1 MSADLK
7 REYKSPDYKLVAFF
21 EKSRDQWKA
30 KAMAA
35 KRHVNKLKERL
46 RQVDGEMSIDSRP
59 LQGTTIQI
67 RVPRLSSESQQKSPS
82 QSGKI

>member
-35 KRHVNKLKERL
+35 KRQVNKLKERL
-46 RQVDGEMSIDSRP
+46 RQARGRRDQWKEAALAAREEP
-59 LQGTTIQI
+59 AA
-67 RVPRLSSESQQKSPS
+67 E
-82 QSGKI
+82 KIAAA